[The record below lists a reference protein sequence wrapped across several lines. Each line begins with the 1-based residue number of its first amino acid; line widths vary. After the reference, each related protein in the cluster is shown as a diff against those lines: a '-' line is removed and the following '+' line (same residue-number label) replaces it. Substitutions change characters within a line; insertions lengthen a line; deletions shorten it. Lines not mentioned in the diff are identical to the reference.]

1 MTIGVNYWP
10 KFIIS
15 MAGAALA
22 PPQSDRTS
30 RRAHGQRG
38 HLFSDKHPSFCSPLQ
53 RLFFLPAL
61 FNNILYTIHV
71 ARTLSSSPCW
81 KPCTTKKPR
90 SLLWCAEAGPACG
103 LPHCGGFQAAAT
115 SCVLV
120 SEFYYLSVAAVLPL
134 QTSWRIMGEFLPAC
148 AVFRAHVCWRHQLLA
163 EAA

>member
-71 ARTLSSSPCW
+71 ACTLSSSPCW

-90 SLLWCAEAGPACG
+90 SPVVRWGGPSMRPPALWG
-103 LPHCGGFQAAAT
+103 LPGCSHKLRSGLQVLLPFCCCCFTPADKLENNGGI
-115 SCVLV
+115 SSSLC
-120 SEFYYLSVAAVLPL
+120 S
-134 QTSWRIMGEFLPAC
+134 I
-148 AVFRAHVCWRHQLLA
+148 
-163 EAA
+163 

>member
-1 MTIGVNYWP
+1 MLHWP
-10 KFIIS
+10 PHS
-15 MAGAALA
+15 QTAPHGEPMAKGGTCSVTNTL
-22 PPQSDRTS
+22 PSV
-30 RRAHGQRG
+30 
-38 HLFSDKHPSFCSPLQ
+38 HLFRDSSFCQ
-53 RLFFLPAL
+53 
-61 FNNILYTIHV
+61 
-71 ARTLSSSPCW
+71 LSSTTYSTPSMWHVHSPPPPAESHAQP
-81 KPCTTKKPR
+81 KSPA
-90 SLLWCAEAGPACG
+90 LLWCAEAGPACG